1 METLQKFWNPISKF
15 YLWWQYQF
23 FLIIRND
30 IILPFLNHFMTF
42 PLKNFFLPIHAAGIF
57 GIYYTLC
64 FQSSPVRGDVLLSLL
79 ACLLHC
85 ICGNPCKYAADFI
98 YGYKPFSGTCLIIS
112 STFMGEGIM
121 AVSSSHRFLIL
132 SVIFSFYSP
141 TRMPLLGL

>member
-1 METLQKFWNPISKF
+1 MGTLQKFWNPISKF

-42 PLKNFFLPIHAAGIF
+42 PLKNFFCPSTPPGYLGFITPP
-57 GIYYTLC
+57 C
-64 FQSSPVRGDVLLSLL
+64 FQSSPVRGDVLPSLL
-79 ACLLHC
+79 ACLLRC

-112 STFMGEGIM
+112 STSMGEGIL

-132 SVIFSFYSP
+132 SVIFSFYSL

>member
-30 IILPFLNHFMTF
+30 IIHSFLNHFMSLGT
-42 PLKNFFLPIHAAGIF
+42 ARVF
-57 GIYYTLC
+57 GIYCAFY
-64 FQSSPVRGDVLLSLL
+64 FQYSPVGAHIVLSLL
-79 ACLLHC
+79 ACPLC
-85 ICGNPCKYAADFI
+85 RICGNPCKYAADFI

-112 STFMGEGIM
+112 STSMGEGIL

-132 SVIFSFYSP
+132 SVIFSFYSL